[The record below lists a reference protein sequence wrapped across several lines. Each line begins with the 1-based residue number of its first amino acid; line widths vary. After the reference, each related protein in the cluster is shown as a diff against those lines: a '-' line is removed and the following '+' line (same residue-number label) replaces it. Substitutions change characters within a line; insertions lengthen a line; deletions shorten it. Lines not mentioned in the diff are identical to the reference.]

1 MTPPAAPNAV
11 ASHREHRSIGDL
23 YHALLRQPEAHLDSA
38 AAFLDAQ
45 LDLQRAADDDELPSD
60 PERWDDWLTNRAER
74 SAQAYAAYL
83 GERRD
88 GAPRRHFR
96 NRAHALHFLQ
106 AVAPTKHVD
115 GAWLYGVLAHWS
127 EPRLLPLVHICLEE
141 LGHGIPARNH
151 VLIYQR
157 LLDTLGCDTPLELSD
172 AHYVQGVVQLAL
184 GYLSDAYLPEVLGY
198 NLGYELP
205 PLHLM
210 ITSYELREL
219 GIDPEY
225 FRLHVTI
232 DNAASGHGRKAL
244 QALQANLPH
253 LADRDAF
260 LRRVHAGYRLNDA
273 GLSNRQLL
281 DGFDL
286 DAEVIAMLERKRPF
300 AKQMHDDRARIGGR
314 TVNQWMAG
322 PGRMGELL
330 AALERQG
337 WIKRHQD
344 PAHSRLWNLISG
356 DSAVMFGVFTP
367 YERQLLHD
375 WIAGDWSEPP
385 PRNPWSGSEKASAE
399 PAPVRSE
406 FAAEER
412 ALLSELSTLS
422 PRSRMQR
429 LVALMAPH
437 RHWTPAGLLATRIY
451 TDKLGIEP

>member
-1 MTPPAAPNAV
+1 MTPPASRTAA
-11 ASHREHRSIGDL
+11 AYREHCSARDL
-23 YHALLRQPEAHLDSA
+23 YHALRRAPEDYRESA
-38 AAFLDAQ
+38 AGFLQAQ
-45 LDLQRAADDDELPSD
+45 LDMQSGHDDELPAD
-60 PERWDDWLTNRAER
+60 PQRWADWLANRAWR

-83 GERRD
+83 GERRS
-88 GAPRRHFR
+88 GAPRRHFA
-96 NRAHALHFLQ
+96 NRSHALYFLQ
-106 AVAPTKHVD
+106 ASAPTKRVD
-115 GAWLYGVLAHWS
+115 GAWLYGALEHWS
-127 EPRLLPLVHICLEE
+127 DPRLLPLVHICLEE

-151 VLIYQR
+151 VLVYQR
-157 LLDTLGCDTPLELSD
+157 LLDSLGCDAPPDLSD
-172 AHYVQGVVQLAL
+172 AHYLQGALQLAL
-184 GYLSDAYLPEVLGY
+184 GHLADDYLPEVLGY

-210 ITSYELREL
+210 ITSCELREL

-244 QALQANLPH
+244 QALEANLPQ

-286 DAEVIAMLERKRPF
+286 EAEVLAMLERKRPF
-300 AKQMHDDRARIGGR
+300 ARQMHDDRARIDGR
-314 TVNQWMAG
+314 TVNQWLAG
-322 PGRMGELL
+322 PGRMGEFL
-330 AALERQG
+330 AALQRQG
-337 WIKRHQD
+337 WIRRHQD
-344 PAHSRLWNLISG
+344 PAHSRLWNLVSG
-356 DSAVMFGVFTP
+356 DGAAMFGVFNP

-375 WIAGDWSEPP
+375 WIAGDWSEPT
-385 PRNPWSGSEKASAE
+385 PRNPWSGSERASAVQ
-399 PAPVRSE
+399 PPPRSE
-406 FAAEER
+406 FATEER
-412 ALLSELSTLS
+412 ALLNELSTLS
-422 PRSRMQR
+422 PRSRMHR

>member
-1 MTPPAAPNAV
+1 MTTPAPRNAV
-11 ASHREHRSIGDL
+11 SSYREHCSIRDL
-23 YHALLRQPEAHLDSA
+23 YHTLLRAPENHLESA
-38 AAFLDAQ
+38 ASFLDAQ
-45 LDLQRAADDDELPSD
+45 LGLLKADDDELPND
-60 PERWDDWLTNRAER
+60 PQRWADWLANRAER
-74 SAQAYAAYL
+74 SAQGYATYL
-83 GERRD
+83 RERHE
-88 GAPRRHFR
+88 GAPRRHFT

-106 AVAPTKHVD
+106 AIAPTKQVD
-115 GAWLYGVLAHWS
+115 GAWLYGVLEHWS
-127 EPRLLPLVHICLEE
+127 DPRLLPLVHTCLEE

-151 VLIYQR
+151 VLVYQR
-157 LLDTLGCDTPLELSD
+157 LLDSLGCDAPPDLSD
-172 AHYVQGVVQLAL
+172 AHYLQGTLQLAL
-184 GYLSDAYLPEVLGY
+184 GYLADDYLPEVLGY

-210 ITSYELREL
+210 ITSSELREL

-232 DNAASGHGRKAL
+232 DNAATGHGRKAL
-244 QALQANLPH
+244 QALQANLPQ
-253 LADRDAF
+253 LGDRDAF

-286 DAEVIAMLERKRPF
+286 EAEVVAMLERKRPF
-300 AKQMHDDRARIGGR
+300 ARQMHDDRARIGGR

-322 PGRMGELL
+322 PGRMGEFLV
-330 AALERQG
+330 ALQRLG

-344 PAHSRLWNLISG
+344 PAHSRLWGLIAG
-356 DSAVMFGVFTP
+356 DSAAMFGVFNP

-375 WIAGDWSEPP
+375 WIAGDWSEPSQ
-385 PRNPWSGSEKASAE
+385 RSPWAGSEKASAVQP
-399 PAPVRSE
+399 PACSE
-406 FAAEER
+406 FANEER
-412 ALLSELSTLS
+412 ALLNELSSLS
-422 PRSRMQR
+422 PRSRMHR

>member
-1 MTPPAAPNAV
+1 MTPPAARNAV
-11 ASHREHRSIGDL
+11 APSRAHRTSRDL
-23 YHALLRQPEAHLDSA
+23 YHALLRAPEDHLDSA
-38 AAFLDAQ
+38 AAFLDTQ
-45 LDLQRAADDDELPSD
+45 LNLQSAGDDELPAD
-60 PERWDDWLTNRAER
+60 PQRWDHWLANRAER
-74 SAQAYAAYL
+74 SAAAYAAYL
-83 GERRD
+83 AERRE
-88 GAPRRHFR
+88 GAPRRHFI

-106 AVAPTKHVD
+106 AVAPTKQVD
-115 GAWLYGVLAHWS
+115 GAWLHGVLAHWS
-127 EPRLLPLVHICLEE
+127 DPRLLPLVHICLEE
-141 LGHGIPARNH
+141 LGHGIAARNH

-157 LLDTLGCDTPLELSD
+157 LLDTLGCDGTVELSD
-172 AHYVQGVVQLAL
+172 AHYLQGTLQLAL
-184 GYLSDAYLPEVLGY
+184 GYLADEYLPEVLGY

-232 DNAASGHGRKAL
+232 DNAATGHGRKAL
-244 QALQANLPH
+244 QALAANLPQ

-273 GLSNRQLL
+273 GLPNRQIL

-286 DAEVIAMLERKRPF
+286 DAEVIAMLERKRPY

-322 PGRMGELL
+322 PGRMGEFL
-330 AALERQG
+330 AALENQG
-337 WIKRHQD
+337 WIRRHQD
-344 PAHSRLWNLISG
+344 PAHSRLWKLIDG
-356 DSAVMFGVFTP
+356 DSAAMFGVFTP

-375 WIAGDWSEPP
+375 WIAGNWSEPT
-385 PRNPWSGSEKASAE
+385 PRSPWSGSEKASAA
-399 PAPVRSE
+399 PAPTRSE

-412 ALLSELSTLS
+412 ALLAELSTLS
-422 PRSRMQR
+422 PGNRMQR
-429 LVALMAPH
+429 LIALMAPH

>member
-1 MTPPAAPNAV
+1 MTLPASRKAV
-11 ASHREHRSIGDL
+11 SPRRPCRSTQDL
-23 YHALLRQPEAHLDSA
+23 YDALLRAPQSHLETA
-38 AAFLDAQ
+38 AEFLQEQ
-45 LDLQRAADDDELPSD
+45 LQQQLSQDDELPAD
-60 PERWDDWLTNRAER
+60 PQDWDAWLASRAEC
-74 SAQAYAAYL
+74 SAAAYASYL
-83 GERRD
+83 EDRRE

-96 NRAHALHFLQ
+96 NRAHALYFLQ
-106 AVAPTKHVD
+106 AVAPTKQVD
-115 GAWLYGVLAHWS
+115 GAWLYGILEHWS
-127 EPRLLPLVHICLEE
+127 DPRLLPLVHICLEE

-151 VLIYQR
+151 VVIYQR
-157 LLDTLGCDTPLELSD
+157 LLDSLGCDAPPQLSD
-172 AHYVQGVVQLAL
+172 AHYLQGTLQLAL
-184 GYLSDAYLPEVLGY
+184 GYLADDFLPEVLGY

-244 QALQANLPH
+244 QALKACMPQV
-253 LADRDAF
+253 ADQEEF

-273 GLSNRQLL
+273 GLGNRQIL

-286 DAEVIAMLERKRPF
+286 DAEMIAMLERKRPF

-314 TVNQWMAG
+314 TVNQWLSG
-322 PGRMGELL
+322 PGRMGEFL

-337 WIKRHQD
+337 WINRHQD

-356 DSAVMFGVFTP
+356 DGAAMFGVFNP

-375 WIAGDWSEPP
+375 WIAGDWNEPQ
-385 PRNPWSGSEKASAE
+385 PRNPWRGSDKAIAGE
-399 PAPVRSE
+399 PPMHSD
-406 FAAEER
+406 FALEER
-412 ALLSELSTLS
+412 ALLNELTTLS
-422 PRSRMQR
+422 PRSRMHR
-429 LVALMAPH
+429 LVQLMAPH
-437 RHWTPAGLLATRIY
+437 SHFTPAGLLATRIY